1 MDMVL
6 FFHYYFLYLSWHIH
20 KLHLFVGVVMSPCLL
35 IVTVLVKA
43 METWM
48 LCLPSLSGPTL
59 PCSAISDRSTDVVD
73 SCATGSWELVT
84 ENYNLRN
91 GRKKYALGDSCILY
105 LNIQDILGSLWI
117 ALIFFLSCLEG
128 QYKM

>member
-1 MDMVL
+1 
-6 FFHYYFLYLSWHIH
+6 
-20 KLHLFVGVVMSPCLL
+20 
-35 IVTVLVKA
+35 
-43 METWM
+43 M
-48 LCLPSLSGPTL
+48 LRLPSLSGPTL

-105 LNIQDILGSLWI
+105 LNIQDILGSL
-117 ALIFFLSCLEG
+117 
-128 QYKM
+128 